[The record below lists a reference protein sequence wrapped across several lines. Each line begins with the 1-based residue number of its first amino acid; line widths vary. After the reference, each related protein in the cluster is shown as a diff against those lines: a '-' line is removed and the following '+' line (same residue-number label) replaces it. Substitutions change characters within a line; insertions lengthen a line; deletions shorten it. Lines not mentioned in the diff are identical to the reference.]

1 MSASAR
7 VLAPEIPL
15 HSLGAGATG
24 PLVVRNRRPSR
35 TMYAPRT
42 PLYQLGY
49 YELAGLG
56 SGAQIVGATAPIA
69 AVGTTMAITAA
80 AGGSAAAA
88 GTTAGAVAGPIGAA
102 VGAIIGIVAGL
113 MAAHELRVKQA
124 KNENAAVNLGVPGF
138 DQGLRQLQQAYKAG
152 TISAADV
159 QQGVSVLLQNFWQ
172 EVAPNIQPGRNG
184 CNSGASCP
192 PDTSASGRQPCQ
204 GNIGAACCVGCY
216 PLTESITN
224 PDGVLAALAGQSTS
238 KGGPFT
244 AQIMAVG
251 ASKYGT
257 SYRAPYSL
265 DFTPPPPA
273 PAGSSITSGLT
284 SLVDS
289 ITGLPVSAAAG
300 APSSLMPLLLIGA
313 ALYLVSR

>member
-15 HSLGAGATG
+15 HSLGAGTRG
-24 PLVVRNRRPSR
+24 PLVVRHRQPSR
-35 TMYAPRT
+35 RVYAPKT

-49 YELAGLG
+49 WDLRGLG
-56 SGAQIVGATAPIA
+56 TAAQVVGATAPIA
-69 AVGTTMAITAA
+69 AVATTAA
-80 AGGSAAAA
+80 ISSFTAA
-88 GTTAGAVAGPIGAA
+88 GSIAGPIGAG
-102 VGAIIGIVAGL
+102 VGAIVGLIAGF
-113 MAAHELRVKQA
+113 MAGHELRKKQA
-124 KNENAAVNLGVPGF
+124 QNENAAVNLGVPGY

-152 TISAADV
+152 TISATDV

-184 CNSGASCP
+184 CSSGATCP
-192 PDTSASGRQPCQ
+192 TEIPGKQPCQ

-216 PLTESITN
+216 PLTQSITN

-244 AQIMAVG
+244 AQIMAIG
-251 ASKYGT
+251 ASSYGT

-265 DFTPPPPA
+265 DFTPPPPPPVA
-273 PAGSSITSGLT
+273 SITGGLT
-284 SLVDS
+284 SLIDTV
-289 ITGLPVSAAAG
+289 TGLPISTAAGAAAG

>member
-1 MSASAR
+1 MSASPR

-15 HSLGAGATG
+15 HSLGAGASG
-24 PLVVRNRRPSR
+24 PLVVRQRRPSR

-49 YELAGLG
+49 WDLRGLG

-69 AVGTTMAITAA
+69 AVGTSAAIIAA
-80 AGGSAAAA
+80 AGGTEAAA
-88 GTTAGAVAGPIGAA
+88 GTTAGMVAGPIGAA

-138 DQGLRQLQQAYKAG
+138 DQGLHQLQQAYKAG
-152 TISAADV
+152 TISATDV
-159 QQGVSVLLQNFWQ
+159 QQALSVLLQNFWA

-184 CNSGASCP
+184 CSNGSTCP
-192 PDTSASGRQPCQ
+192 VEIPGKQPCQ

-216 PLTESITN
+216 PLTQSITN
-224 PDGVLAALAGQSTS
+224 LDGVLAALAGQSTS

-265 DFTPPPPA
+265 DFTPPPPP
-273 PAGSSITSGLT
+273 PASAITSGVT
-284 SLVDS
+284 SLIDAV
-289 ITGLPVSAAAG
+289 TGLPVSAAAG

-313 ALYLVSR
+313 VLYLVSR

>member
-1 MSASAR
+1 MSAR
-7 VLAPEIPL
+7 VLSPEIPL
-15 HSLGAGATG
+15 HSLGAGASG
-24 PLVVRNRRPSR
+24 PLVVRHRRPSR

-49 YELAGLG
+49 HELAGLG
-56 SGAQIVGATAPIA
+56 TGAQVVGATAPIA
-69 AVGTTMAITAA
+69 AVATTAA
-80 AGGSAAAA
+80 ISAAAA
-88 GTTAGAVAGPIGAA
+88 GSGAAWGAAAGPIGAG
-102 VGAIIGIVAGL
+102 VGAIVGLIAGF
-113 MAAHELRVKQA
+113 MAGHELRAKQA

-152 TISAADV
+152 TISPTDV

-192 PDTSASGRQPCQ
+192 ADTSAQGKQPCT
-204 GNIGAACCVGCY
+204 GNIGAACCVGCF
-216 PLTESITN
+216 PLTESITG
-224 PDGVLAALAGQSTS
+224 PTGVLAAVMGQSAS
-238 KGGPFT
+238 KSGPYT
-244 AQIMAVG
+244 AEIMAVG

-257 SYRAPYSL
+257 SYRAPYTL
-265 DFTPPPPA
+265 DFTPPPA

-284 SLVDS
+284 SLIDS
-289 ITGLPVSAAAG
+289 VTGLPVSAAAG

-313 ALYLVSR
+313 VLYLVSR